1 MLMDTE
7 FKNKLISAKSKE
19 EFLNII
25 NETENEKFKEETKQ
39 EQGYEILGITACPTG
54 IAHTYMAAEA
64 LENAGKEVGH
74 LVGQAVIPNIS

>member
-39 EQGYEILGITACPTG
+39 EQGYEILGITACPTRCPTSLP
-54 IAHTYMAAEA
+54 AFSKASAA
-64 LENAGKEVGH
+64 
-74 LVGQAVIPNIS
+74 I